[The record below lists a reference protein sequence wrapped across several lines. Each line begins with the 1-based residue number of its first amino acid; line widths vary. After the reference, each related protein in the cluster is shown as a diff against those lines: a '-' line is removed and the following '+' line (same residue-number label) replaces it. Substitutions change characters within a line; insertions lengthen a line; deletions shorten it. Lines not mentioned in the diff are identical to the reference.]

1 MSHHPVFLAL
11 GSNIGDRENNLRTAL
26 CKLSGKKVFSPQV
39 VSSLYETEAQYVTDQ
54 PDFLNMVLRG
64 STELE
69 PLQLLTECKRVEQEM
84 GRNFDEKRY
93 GPRIIDIDILFYDA
107 KMIKDKQ
114 LTVPHPGIAAR
125 RFVLE
130 PLAEIAAEFVHPQLR
145 LRIGDLLVRC
155 QNGGKVVKIKSTHS
169 WISN

>member
-1 MSHHPVFLAL
+1 MSYHPVFLAL

-26 CKLSGKKVFSPQV
+26 GKLSEKEVFFPQV

-54 PDFLNMVLRG
+54 PDFLNMVLSG
-64 STELE
+64 STKLE
-69 PLQLLTECKRVEQEM
+69 PMQLLTECKRIEQEM
-84 GRNFDEKRY
+84 GRNFAEKRY
-93 GPRIIDIDILFYDA
+93 GPRTIDIDILFYDA

-114 LTVPHPGIAAR
+114 LTIPHPGISER

-145 LRIGDLLVRC
+145 LKIGDLLIRC
-155 QNGGKVVKIKSTHS
+155 RNGGKVVKIKSTHS